1 MVSGAV
7 VREQIM
13 DYSGT
18 SDKGHNTKKH
28 YKKDILLG
36 GGIIVK
42 SLFVGPL
49 QTMTL
54 LLYIIHFQPL

>member
-18 SDKGHNTKKH
+18 SDKGHNTKK
-28 YKKDILLG
+28 KNIKDTFWG
-36 GGIIVK
+36 GGYK
-42 SLFVGPL
+42 
-49 QTMTL
+49 Q
-54 LLYIIHFQPL
+54 